1 VRQASEAGP
10 ERLALIRDLLR
21 EVFSNATQAPSPSS
35 QSQAITAERPMV
47 KEVQVPQPAPV
58 VPKELTDRL
67 VALDDHL
74 TALEER
80 MSKFEANIER
90 VVKAID
96 SQDRALIDEVSRLRE
111 ELNRVRRE
119 YENIQKLQ
127 QAMTLSP

>member
-21 EVFSNATQAPSPSS
+21 EVFGKATQAPSPSS
-35 QSQAITAERPMV
+35 QPQVITAERPAV

-67 VALDDHL
+67 

-80 MSKFEANIER
+80 MSKFEANLER
-90 VVKAID
+90 VVKAIEG
-96 SQDRALIDEVSRLRE
+96 QDRALMDEVSRLRE
-111 ELNRVRRE
+111 ELNMVRHE
-119 YENIQKLQ
+119 YEKTQKLQ